1 MTFITLNIGN
11 LLEAT
16 KDMYAEIETRVTE
29 DEVNKGIP
37 VSEDMQNDLDKW
49 LAIIQ
54 KYDPMF
60 LVSLDDV
67 DSGAISEH

>member
-60 LVSLDDV
+60 LVNQDEM
-67 DSGAISEH
+67 IPMENK